1 MAAIGEQQ
9 RRLSAANLP
18 LHILTCAATMA
29 LRMATLKSAG
39 EKMGC
44 AFGLRRWTH
53 SIAQPPPLDTPMSH
67 TTVSSP
73 LVLPE
78 HDHDSINN
86 NNNNNNVGF
95 EFPSFCFGG
104 GSMELMAVP
113 KRKVISS
120 SNFLLAFHKVQL
132 SCGRVK
138 LPHFYCCSGDRENT
152 GERNE
157 QDHNSQIGAALCLAA
172 AIDVTPDPDAMYL
185 KKLLPKLE
193 RLLKCDSFKAKPV
206 LLTLIGSVIGSGATS
221 SYQIVKNL
229 VSCLVEFIRC
239 DD

>member
-1 MAAIGEQQ
+1 MNKKEWAVLSCPFHAPTRER
-9 RRLSAANLP
+9 RRLSQIHNWSFLFLVSILSHFSLAIPHSSISLTSAANLP

-44 AFGLRRWTH
+44 AFGLRRWTR

-86 NNNNNNVGF
+86 NNVGF

-113 KRKVISS
+113 KRKVSP
-120 SNFLLAFHKVQL
+120 HKRGIRNGPKALKPVPVIIRCNVVR

-138 LPHFYCCSGDRENT
+138 LPHFYCCSGDRGNT
-152 GERNE
+152 GERN
-157 QDHNSQIGAALCLAA
+157 
-172 AIDVTPDPDAMYL
+172 
-185 KKLLPKLE
+185 
-193 RLLKCDSFKAKPV
+193 
-206 LLTLIGSVIGSGATS
+206 GSS
-221 SYQIVKNL
+221 S
-229 VSCLVEFIRC
+229 
-239 DD
+239 